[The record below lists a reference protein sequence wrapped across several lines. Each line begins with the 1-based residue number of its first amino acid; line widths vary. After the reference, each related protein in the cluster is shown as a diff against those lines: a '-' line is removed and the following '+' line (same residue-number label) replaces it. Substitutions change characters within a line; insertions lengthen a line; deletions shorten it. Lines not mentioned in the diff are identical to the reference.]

1 MQGCA
6 AGRCRVARRAEVAIR
21 AGTAISLRRIVG
33 VEEPDCFRTV
43 NLLGLGHLI
52 LSNPV
57 LRGFVWGDVPERGV
71 ESFLVVP

>member
-43 NLLGLGHLI
+43 NLLGFR
-52 LSNPV
+52 P
-57 LRGFVWGDVPERGV
+57 FDFV
-71 ESFLVVP
+71 ESSSARLRLG